1 MADRIRVLVADDEP
15 LARRRL
21 RTLLAAHSD
30 LELVG
35 ECSDGRE
42 TLHALESLRPDLLLL
57 DVQMPELT
65 GVELMRLAE
74 SLPPAL
80 VFVTAYDEYAV
91 EAFEVHALDYLLK
104 PYDEERFGLMLR
116 RVRAQLE
123 QRRSRDAHE
132 KLLAFV
138 ESLGVP
144 QSDAGLPVL
153 RVGDIEV
160 DRAARR
166 ARRAGKLVVLRRRE
180 FDVLVRLLER
190 AGNVVTRKE
199 LLHDVWGYQ
208 DDVVSRT
215 VDTHIFELRRKF
227 GHEPGEPGYIETVAR
242 VGYRLLAETVAN
254 PASALPAAAER

>member
-1 MADRIRVLVADDEP
+1 MASRRPMADRIRVLIADDEP

-21 RTLLAAHSD
+21 RTLLAAHPD

-35 ECSDGRE
+35 ECCDGPD
-42 TLHALESLRPDLLLL
+42 TLRALESQRPDLLLL

-65 GVELMRLAE
+65 GVELMRRAE
-74 SLPPAL
+74 ALPPAL
-80 VFVTAYDEYAV
+80 VFVTA
-91 EAFEVHALDYLLK
+91 
-104 PYDEERFGLMLR
+104 YDEERFGLMLR
-116 RVRAQLE
+116 RVRALLE
-123 QRRSRDAHE
+123 QRRSHDAHE

-144 QSDAGLPVL
+144 ADAGLPVL
-153 RVGDIEV
+153 RVADIEI

-166 ARRAGKLVVLRRRE
+166 ARRGGKLVVLRRRE

-227 GHEPGEPGYIETVAR
+227 GHEPGEAGYIETVSR
-242 VGYRLLAETVAN
+242 VGYRLLPEAVTT
-254 PASALPAAAER
+254 PASALRSSATAQR